1 MQDGRGNTPLHYA
14 RTRIMR
20 DLLLEYHADPTIM
33 NREGHVPMA
42 NYPDT
47 WYDLLAAQAQQ

>member
-1 MQDGRGNTPLHYA
+1 
-14 RTRIMR
+14 MR